1 MCEYCREENNIGKSI
16 LHDDDFEFL
25 NIFIM
30 NGMLWEKSMDMG
42 TEINYCPMC
51 GRKLAEDGRNKAEKE
66 E

>member
-51 GRKLAEDGRNKAEKE
+51 GRKLGD
-66 E
+66 

>member
-51 GRKLAEDGRNKAEKE
+51 RTKTSRRWTKE
-66 E
+66 GD